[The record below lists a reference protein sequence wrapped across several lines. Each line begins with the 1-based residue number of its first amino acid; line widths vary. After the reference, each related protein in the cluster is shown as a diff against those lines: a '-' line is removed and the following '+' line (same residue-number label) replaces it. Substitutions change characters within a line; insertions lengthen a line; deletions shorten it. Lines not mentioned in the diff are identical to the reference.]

1 MKLIK
6 GLILA
11 ILVTIAL
18 VIGILFSCRNS
29 QSVTLDLLVYELP
42 AMSLAVWVLL
52 SFTLGAVLSAVVYGL
67 INQSHRRRNT
77 QLLRQVNQLQAQQS
91 GQE

>member
-18 VIGILFSCRNS
+18 VIGILFSSRNS